1 MLALTLMD
9 ACLAISFA
17 RATMKPAAQTFPDP
31 ENRSASLHGGPRDQ
45 TYSERS
51 GSLALAAGLI
61 GLALFSSGAAGLVNQ
76 VVW

>member
-1 MLALTLMD
+1 MT
-9 ACLAISFA
+9 S
-17 RATMKPAAQTFPDP
+17 FPDP
-31 ENRSASLHGGPRDQ
+31 ENRSASMYGDPTYQ

-61 GLALFSSGAAGLVNQ
+61 GFALFSSGAAGLVNQ